1 MAQWG
6 TRMKGVV
13 HSSSEDEPVAK
24 GVIYEVKAVTDVDID
39 EVVEMPLILAIRDL
53 PNYVEGVQV
62 VYVKAEGNSVIVHWR
77 EKGSPLTV
85 GTVALAI
92 VAVAFMIGVPL
103 TVTLMQRVHSP
114 IPSKAPYIALGA
126 LTFFSLLVGGWYFL
140 VR

>member
-6 TRMKGVV
+6 TMMRGAV
-13 HSSSEDEPVAK
+13 HPSSEEDPVVK
-24 GVIYEVKAVTDVDID
+24 GVIYEVKGVTDVDID

-53 PNYVEGVQV
+53 PNYVEGVEV
-62 VYVKAEGNSVIVHWR
+62 VYVKAEGNSVTVHWR
-77 EKGSPLTV
+77 AKGSPLNV

-103 TVTLMQRVHSP
+103 TVTLMQRVSSP
-114 IPSKAPYIALGA
+114 VPSKAPYIALGA
-126 LTFFSLLVGGWYFL
+126 LTIFSLLAGAFFV